1 MDYLD
6 LIETIWYKSYEEIL
20 DEMEKMKDGEED

>member
-6 LIETIWYKSYEEIL
+6 LIETIWFRSYEEIL
-20 DEMEKMKDGEED
+20 DEMENVEDED

>member
-6 LIETIWYKSYEEIL
+6 LIETIWFRSYEEIL
-20 DEMEKMKDGEED
+20 DEMENMEDED